1 MRSLLIIPLILA
13 CAHSICQSTQDST
26 ILSAARQIMEASPTC
41 VLITLDKKTPRA
53 RTMDPFKPDKDFV
66 VWLATNP
73 NSRKVKE
80 IKKNETVTLY
90 YQDGENGYVSLY
102 GKATLVNDQFEKDK
116 HWKDDWSAYYPNRK
130 EAYLLIKIVPTKLEV
145 ISYKRGINGD
155 AKTWQPASFV
165 FQKPAK

>member
-1 MRSLLIIPLILA
+1 
-13 CAHSICQSTQDST
+13 
-26 ILSAARQIMEASPTC
+26 
-41 VLITLDKKTPRA
+41 
-53 RTMDPFKPDKDFV
+53 MDPFKPDKDFV

>member
-1 MRSLLIIPLILA
+1 MRSILFTALIL
-13 CAHSICQSTQDST
+13 SRSIGICQPSQDSV
-26 ILSAARQIMEASPTC
+26 ILSAAREIMESTFTC
-41 VLITLDKKTPRA
+41 VFITVDKKMPRA
-53 RTMDPFKPDKDFV
+53 RTMDPFKPEEDFT

-80 IKKNETVTLY
+80 IKKNAQVTLY

-102 GKATLVNDQFEKDK
+102 GKATLINDSAEKERR
-116 HWKDDWSAYYPNRK
+116 WKTGWSAFYPNRN
-130 EAYLLIKIVPTKLEV
+130 EAYLLIKVVPVKLEV

-165 FQKPAK
+165 FSKSGN